1 MPRIYKR
8 KTEPSYTKKE
18 LQEALVQ
25 IHQKRVSVADAA
37 VHFHIPIRTIYNR
50 LSYDGTDVRPGA
62 KTILTSDEEQLLVHT
77 ILLFQKWQCPVT
89 PTTVIHLAKSFMI
102 DLGKTISPNSTLRD
116 WFSGF
121 MRRWSN
127 ELKLKKTEKLEK
139 VRSNACRQETINN
152 WFEHL
157 RNVFKKFNL
166 FNRPEALWNV
176 DESGFLDDPG
186 RRSVVIKRTTKHA
199 ISSHSGTGKSHTT
212 LVICTSASGELLPP
226 YFIYKGAKMWT
237 TSIPKNGFPGSRYN
251 CTETGWIDEPVFFD
265 WFKNHFIPQVSTI
278 KRPLILF
285 FDGHYAHIS
294 VRTVKL
300 AMENGI
306 ELECLPAHT
315 TTILQPLDVVT
326 LHKVKAAWRSLL
338 VEHNVKT
345 NSGPIDKQNFAL
357 LISELWKKHL
367 RKGHCSSGFNKAGI
381 YPFDPLVVSNDKIL
395 VPPTTTKTA
404 SATTNTEVSN
414 SGDSA
419 RINSSSRRLH
429 RSASC
434 GHLANIYQ
442 WSFGTPVYTD
452 LTNVPLQSS
461 SIQFNSPT
469 TTSPLTPMPFIS
481 PTYRNTD
488 FLNNSTLTAVLS
500 ESQNN
505 SLANITSSD
514 SSQKTIDVLA
524 NVIEKYM
531 SSTVSQTSNTKKR
544 KMIERENGESLTTMD
559 VLMRLQQKQQA
570 KQQKNDKPCKTR
582 ITASKGTKKR
592 SRTFQNPQQLL
603 NEIDDMNESN
613 FLQRPPGSVSTA
625 IICENNMAAQSN
637 PYTMYSSYSDSIT
650 DTTNFKPGQ
659 PTYSSYPT
667 CYRCYAIIYTNF
679 SCCAKCNRYCCNQC
693 TQTFFTSNT
702 IFCEYCMIQE
712 ALSSTRK

>member
-139 VRSNACRQETINN
+139 VRSNACRQETISMYAC
-152 WFEHL
+152 
-157 RNVFKKFNL
+157 RNLSIASFTFTVKICL
-166 FNRPEALWNV
+166 HRPEALWNV

-265 WFKNHFIPQVSTI
+265 WFKNHFIPQ
-278 KRPLILF
+278 
-285 FDGHYAHIS
+285 
-294 VRTVKL
+294 
-300 AMENGI
+300 
-306 ELECLPAHT
+306 
-315 TTILQPLDVVT
+315 
-326 LHKVKAAWRSLL
+326 
-338 VEHNVKT
+338 
-345 NSGPIDKQNFAL
+345 
-357 LISELWKKHL
+357 ISELWKKHL

-434 GHLANIYQ
+434 GHLANISLDLTTTVLCHETNNSLSNSISIPSTPLITNQ

-582 ITASKGTKKR
+582 ITASKGTTKR

-637 PYTMYSSYSDSIT
+637 PYT
-650 DTTNFKPGQ
+650 
-659 PTYSSYPT
+659 
-667 CYRCYAIIYTNF
+667 
-679 SCCAKCNRYCCNQC
+679 
-693 TQTFFTSNT
+693 
-702 IFCEYCMIQE
+702 
-712 ALSSTRK
+712 